1 MKTSIK
7 AELILASKNAYT
19 GDILWTFR
27 WVYPRMI
34 LAEINTH
41 RMLSRNTSSSRAIPN
56 KKQRSKVLYDPFVPV
71 SIGVNQRGMQAGKE
85 LGGLR
90 GTLARAVWR
99 GTRYNALLG
108 SWLLDK
114 LGAHKQIS
122 NRLIEPWTWT
132 EQIVTA
138 TDLANL
144 FQLRNNDMAEPHF
157 HELAK
162 QTKAIVDGANFEI
175 ARQVLDMRTLFEGDW
190 HLPLIR
196 EDDIFYN
203 IEDLISNKG
212 NSTEY
217 TSKRV
222 SAARCARVSYYLP
235 TGGRSTVKD
244 DLELCER
251 LTSSGHWSPLEHQA
265 TPLKESVYCGN
276 LKGWKQFR
284 KEFPFESGQS
294 KLGGL

>member
-1 MKTSIK
+1 MKTQIK

-19 GDILWTFR
+19 GDILWTFK
-27 WVYPRMI
+27 WTYPRMI

-56 KKQRSKVLYDPFVPV
+56 KKQRSKVLHDPFVPV

-85 LGGLR
+85 LGGLK

-138 TDLANL
+138 TDLDNL

-162 QTKAIVDGANFEI
+162 QTKAIVDSAITQTTFVNYVREGEWHVPF
-175 ARQVLDMRTLFEGDW
+175 VDMRTEA
-190 HLPLIR
+190 H
-196 EDDIFYN
+196 IFAL
-203 IEDLISNKG
+203 DVDK
-212 NSTEY
+212 
-217 TSKRV
+217 KV

-235 TGGRSTVKD
+235 TGQKSTLKD

-276 LKGWKQFR
+276 LRGWKQFR